1 MESPLIPHKMQ
12 PISFYEGGLIVAM
25 VIAAFTVL
33 FSKTRMIS
41 LIAVG
46 ALGYLVSMFFVIF
59 RAPDLAL
66 TQLVVETVT
75 TALFLLCFYHLP
87 QFSKNMGRMR
97 FKATNLIIA
106 IGVGTIVTLLALSAN
121 GHKLFK
127 PIVDYFENSYELAGA
142 KNIVNAILVDFRG
155 IDTMLEISV
164 LCIAGLGVY
173 TLIKLQL
180 TGRDK
185 NETK

>member
-1 MESPLIPHKMQ
+1 
-12 PISFYEGGLIVAM
+12 
-25 VIAAFTVL
+25 
-33 FSKTRMIS
+33 
-41 LIAVG
+41 
-46 ALGYLVSMFFVIF
+46 
-59 RAPDLAL
+59 
-66 TQLVVETVT
+66 
-75 TALFLLCFYHLP
+75 
-87 QFSKNMGRMR
+87 MGRMR
-97 FKATNLIIA
+97 FKATNLIIS

>member
-1 MESPLIPHKMQ
+1 
-12 PISFYEGGLIVAM
+12 M
-25 VIAAFTVL
+25 VISAFTVL
-33 FSKTRMIS
+33 FAKTRMIS
-41 LIAVG
+41 LVAVG
-46 ALGYLVSMFFVIF
+46 ALGYLVSMLFVLF

-97 FKATNLIIA
+97 FKATNLIIS
-106 IGVGTIVTLLALSAN
+106 IGVGLIVTILALSAN

-127 PIVDYFENSYELAGA
+127 PIVSYFENAYELAGA